1 MSDINSTAT
10 VIESTKKELL
20 SIAVM
25 LKDEAAFNLSN
36 DDTISG
42 YTKDGKFFY
51 YDCTNFWDLKKSDI
65 INAVSIVYSNES
77 DTEVYGAYYIN
88 ECGVVGPSD
97 DGQTIISCELKEVD
111 REDYHEPTAEELV
124 EAVENLCTRIDESI
138 KEADQMIEEA
148 ENMMKE
154 QTEATAEN
162 FAPCFEIIK
171 PHLFAKV
178 EHVGEN
184 FPNRSECVYRLQG
197 EDVALSIWIDAA
209 FTNERLSRK
218 FLDAWEAA
226 GIVEERNIF
235 EIAMENT
242 MAQQK
247 PRIHAGTMFYN
258 PDADSLSNSALL
270 ENCFR
275 RENLD
280 KHSDILVTTSEQN
293 NGAIALF
300 YPPVC
305 EKICELLHGAG
316 FYVAFTSKNEGIVHK
331 LDHLEVSAIRR
342 NLQSTN
348 RIFDPADTLTDEV
361 FYYDPIIKRLIPE
374 SKTAD
379 FEVLRRQVLKGLA

>member
-1 MSDINSTAT
+1 MYKASVTLNGQIQIITSEYNSKKDFAADLRRNGYKVQFVATPETFEAESDKYNERRERKNSIARYTRAA
-10 VIESTKKELL
+10 KKE
-20 SIAVM
+20 SAARIAR
-25 LKDEAAFNLSN
+25 AA
-36 DDTISG
+36 
-42 YTKDGKFFY
+42 
-51 YDCTNFWDLKKSDI
+51 
-65 INAVSIVYSNES
+65 E
-77 DTEVYGAYYIN
+77 TEETTEEEPAT
-88 ECGVVGPSD
+88 E
-97 DGQTIISCELKEVD
+97 
-111 REDYHEPTAEELV
+111 EPTTEEP
-124 EAVENLCTRIDESI
+124 A
-138 KEADQMIEEA
+138 ADQEPE
-148 ENMMKE
+148 
-154 QTEATAEN
+154 EATAEN

-209 FTNERLSRK
+209 FTSERLSRK

-348 RIFDPADTLTDEV
+348 RIFGPADTLTDEV

-379 FEVLRRQVLKGLA
+379 FEVLRRQVLKGLARK